1 MPLSIATIVDNA
13 VKVHAHTVQTN
24 KLCAAYVEF
33 FTTLV
38 DFVWRDGV
46 EYFDVR

>member
-13 VKVHAHTVQTN
+13 VKFHAHTVQTN
-24 KLCAAYVEF
+24 KLYAAYVEF